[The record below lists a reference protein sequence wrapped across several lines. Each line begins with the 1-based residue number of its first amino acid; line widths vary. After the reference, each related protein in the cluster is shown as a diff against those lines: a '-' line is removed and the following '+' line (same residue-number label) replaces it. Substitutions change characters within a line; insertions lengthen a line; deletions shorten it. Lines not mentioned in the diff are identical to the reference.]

1 MRGRT
6 LNSTRLSRLV
16 EMSHYPRDG
25 VSTVLL
31 ASEKPIVRSPAP
43 QRFNQELLARI
54 SHRDRTLLRG
64 RAAQNR
70 RRRLSLSSQYSWS
83 TTSGEAAAEGCLPTP
98 KYPVPVTTLEQ
109 HADPV
114 TQRGKNL
121 ALPEPS
127 IWQQF
132 AREWDMLQARCPM
145 KPRTKAGINLLVALK
160 IVPYSTICIHAFHHK
175 CMIYRPK
182 ITQTLAEAA
191 SKVSENRQPSSTALM
206 SVDKTR

>member
-1 MRGRT
+1 
-6 LNSTRLSRLV
+6 
-16 EMSHYPRDG
+16 MSHHPRES

-43 QRFNQELLARI
+43 QRFNHELLART
-54 SHRDRTLLRG
+54 SHPARSLLRG

-70 RRRLSLSSQYSWS
+70 RKRLSLSSQYSWS

-114 TQRGKNL
+114 TRRGKNL

-145 KPRTKAGINLLVALK
+145 KPTTKPGINLLVANL
-160 IVPYSTICIHAFHHK
+160 IMLFVPQSSYSDGHGGGCFT
-175 CMIYRPK
+175 MINSLIFLDLRFLRK
-182 ITQTLAEAA
+182 
-191 SKVSENRQPSSTALM
+191 
-206 SVDKTR
+206 

>member
-1 MRGRT
+1 MIVRMIVRMRGRRRT
-6 LNSTRLSRLV
+6 LNSTGLARLV
-16 EMSHYPRDG
+16 EMSHCPRDG

-54 SHRDRTLLRG
+54 SHRDRLTLLRG

-83 TTSGEAAAEGCLPTP
+83 TTSGEAAAEGCLLTP

-114 TQRGKNL
+114 AQRGKNL

-145 KPRTKAGINLLVALK
+145 KPMTKSGINLLVVLK
-160 IVPYSTICIHAFHHK
+160 NHIILHNLYSCFLPHYNA
-175 CMIYRPK
+175 
-182 ITQTLAEAA
+182 
-191 SKVSENRQPSSTALM
+191 
-206 SVDKTR
+206 